1 MEYIK
6 KTVASYFVPKETQV
20 IKPEDDL
27 ESESKKKLIE
37 AFENKLLLIE
47 KAVFPAIVMAPYE
60 DVLEVSPGVYNIEND
75 DEILASLLLP
85 SSLDD

>member
-6 KTVASYFVPKETQV
+6 KTVVSYFAQKETPV

-27 ESESKKKLIE
+27 ELEAKKKLIE

-75 DEILASLLLP
+75 DILASLLLP